1 MAKAQVEAG
10 APTTVNSSV
19 RKTRKYLT
27 LAEVERLM
35 AAARKS
41 GRYGHRDA
49 TMILIAFRHGLRAF
63 ELCDLQ
69 WHQVELA
76 AGRLHVRR
84 VKSGTPSVHPLHG
97 DELRALLRPRRERPR
112 RRAAEQRDEFA
123 AVHSTRLPFL
133 RTSCCG
139 TRAVTPWPTLA
150 TTLAHCRL
158 TSGTR
163 TFSTRCATPS
173 CRRIGSRTSGVDAA
187 GGQSKRR
194 ARIVMVYSI
203 TSSAR
208 VMKIA
213 GRSRAEHLGGPEVR

>member
-1 MAKAQVEAG
+1 VAKAQVEAE

-27 LAEVERLM
+27 SAEVERLM

-84 VKSGTPSVHPLHG
+84 VKSGTPSVHPLQG
-97 DELRALLRPRRERPR
+97 DELRALRRLQREQPPSSHVFSTERGGPMTPKGSPITGIACCA
-112 RRAAEQRDEFA
+112 RAASGHA
-123 AVHSTRLPFL
+123 AAAP
-133 RTSCCG
+133 
-139 TRAVTPWPTLA
+139 
-150 TTLAHCRL
+150 
-158 TSGTR
+158 
-163 TFSTRCATPS
+163 PS
-173 CRRIGSRTSGVDAA
+173 SVMNCRRFN
-187 GGQSKRR
+187 
-194 ARIVMVYSI
+194 
-203 TSSAR
+203 
-208 VMKIA
+208 
-213 GRSRAEHLGGPEVR
+213 